1 MTICPTGSAR
11 RCAYAFGVCL
21 FAVALFLLATPARA
35 GVLDSWE
42 GRRENA
48 NLIAKLLRE
57 RIVEPGLDIL
67 RRSTDNDAKALLRE
81 TDNFFA
87 AAKRKTDETA
97 QRVIANHLKAAA
109 DRMGLRK
116 VARLGSSIREKVI
129 DKAVEKVAG
138 FVTDK
143 AWNAAESAA
152 DRLASRQWRERAVGA
167 GEARNGSGGK
177 SSEAGTPAEAGTG
190 GQDESNADARKT
202 AGAVDP
208 LIALDIHDEEQ
219 EWYRTETDVMDDT
232 PLPEVGVLATAN
244 PEDAGGYLDGVT
256 RVQEGEAEQDCEDVW
271 AGCPGEEYWNKE
283 LQDKARRIDPWTEA
297 NPEDAGGYLDGVT
310 RVQEGEAEQDCEDVW
325 AGCPGEEYW
334 NKELQDKARRIDL
347 WTEYRRSA
355 GRTAPGEEDRK
366 AAADYTRSGS
376 ARECEDDWAGC
387 PETGFAGGGEDRN
400 EFGGSYRPD
409 VSGNPDASPGGGY
422 AAALAKLT
430 NEAAAPSGYGS
441 TASAGGYRAAL
452 DRLEQEETDR
462 QRRRQEAQLRRERE
476 EAESASGRASVSSG
490 YGSTASAGGYRAA
503 LDRLEQEETDRQRRR
518 QEAQLRRERE
528 EAESASERASV
539 SSGSGT
545 RSVPSESSE
554 KDGSDHATLSSN
566 CEADKAPVC
575 EQAIRT
581 AQMQNAQLQAT
592 MQSVSSISR
601 GRALVAQAALNGIN
615 AVRTCY
621 SVEKR
626 PHCKDM
632 YQHGIRELE
641 KTLRSAQ

>member
-244 PEDAGGYLDGVT
+244 PEDAGGYL
-256 RVQEGEAEQDCEDVW
+256 A
-271 AGCPGEEYWNKE
+271 
-283 LQDKARRIDPWTEA
+283 
-297 NPEDAGGYLDGVT
+297 GVT